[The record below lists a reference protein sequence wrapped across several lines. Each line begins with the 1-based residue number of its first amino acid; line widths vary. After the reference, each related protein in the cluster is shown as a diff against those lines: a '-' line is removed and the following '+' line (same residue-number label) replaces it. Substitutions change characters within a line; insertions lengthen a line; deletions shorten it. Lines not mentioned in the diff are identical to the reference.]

1 MILSARV
8 RITAVWLL
16 LVIATLVSWESAQAG
31 GDHRLTTSAVLF
43 IAFVKVRFIG
53 LDFMELRGAPR
64 PLRTIFELW
73 LLIVCAALLVLYWM
87 SPAAP

>member
-1 MILSARV
+1 MLLSARV

-31 GDHRLTTSAVLF
+31 GDHRLTTSAVLV

-53 LDFMELRGAPR
+53 LDFMELRSAPR
-64 PLRTIFELW
+64 PLRTVFELW
-73 LLIVCAALLVLYWM
+73 LLVVCAALLVLYWM
-87 SPAAP
+87 SPPPR